1 MDDLLDYTGS
11 AKLNK
16 PTLED
21 LATGVYSLPLLL
33 ALDQPEL
40 KTKLL
45 PILNKKRQMSVSD
58 MQLIQE
64 ILVNSAVIEKSRTL
78 VQEYAQ
84 KAVDCLDIFQN
95 NSATTLLK
103 KMPQQLLKRSF

>member
-1 MDDLLDYTGS
+1 MDYTGS

-64 ILVNSAVIEKSRTL
+64 ILVNSAVIEKSRKL
-78 VQEYAQ
+78 R
-84 KAVDCLDIFQN
+84 KNMLK
-95 NSATTLLK
+95 SSRLLRHFSK
-103 KMPQQLLKRSF
+103 